1 MQGFLEIQEGKDRM
15 KTKKYFQR
23 LGTTSACVRRML
35 DAAVKFC
42 TNEKLQEEEQDL
54 YSENGDFDASV
65 PFYEHNNID
74 NARRAARAQG
84 YLPTRPE
91 TAQDSPSAQEQ
102 TVSQCMIFLNF
113 QVSLTFI
120 VFMPDNKPRTR
131 TGERGGEDTFCW

>member
-1 MQGFLEIQEGKDRM
+1 M

-23 LGTTSACVRRML
+23 LGTTSACVRRIL

-54 YSENGDFDASV
+54 NSENGDFDASV
-65 PFYEHNNID
+65 PFCEHNNID

-102 TVSQCMIFLNF
+102 TVSQYMIFLTSEYHLPLLF
-113 QVSLTFI
+113 V
-120 VFMPDNKPRTR
+120 MPDNKPRTR
-131 TGERGGEDTFCW
+131 TGDRGGEETFCW

>member
-1 MQGFLEIQEGKDRM
+1 M

-54 YSENGDFDASV
+54 YSENGDIDASV

-102 TVSQCMIFLNF
+102 TVSQYMIFFNF
-113 QVSLTFI
+113 GVSLTFI
-120 VFMPDNKPRTR
+120 VCYARQQAKNQDRRQRWRRDFLLVTR
-131 TGERGGEDTFCW
+131 GLGVLSPQWK